1 MTPSNTENA
10 PSKPDVPA
18 ASTPP
23 AHTTPAAKPMAERP
37 YSPGLEGVLAAE
49 TAIGYVDGAN
59 GRLLYRGYPIGQ
71 LVEKGTYGQVA
82 ELLWTG
88 EWRKTARLVPAELP
102 EPVICALHELPDHT
116 HPMDALRT
124 AVSVW
129 GAWRRPHWP
138 PTVDQVRELTAF
150 APSALAAFHRIRNGQ
165 EPVAPNQKLSL
176 AGGFLQQLNGKD
188 PDPAAARALDAYFV
202 VGAEHGLNASTFT
215 CRVIISTRSDL
226 ASAVCGAIGALKGPL
241 HGGAPAEVVSQL
253 HEIGSPEKADKWVR
267 EAIARGDKIMG
278 FGHRVYRAYDPRAA
292 ALRKVAEGMAD
303 MADWL
308 DTAVKVEDVVL
319 RIFGE
324 LKPDRVIKT
333 NVEYY
338 AAAVL
343 QGVGLPPDLFPPTF
357 ALARM
362 AGWGAHAIEQAS
374 ADKLI
379 RPDARYV
386 GPPGNRGPELR
397 PLVPRAGRAFR
408 PSPPLAQPLRARYSV
423 GSTATGMRSAGGDSA
438 GLMVIR
444 EKATAST
451 TPKATTAAATK
462 KTLLQAARH
471 DRGADRGTGDAA
483 QVERQVDQVQRGRA
497 SLARYFRG
505 EDARDHRPDD
515 GLEGDRR
522 AVEDRQPGRGWG
534 ERHGAEGHGQAG
546 DRAHQDAPEADVI
559 GDPAAH
565 RRQGRSEDRGHA
577 EDQADRARHLD
588 GRALDVV
595 DRAATGTARTS
606 AGRRRRCR
614 RRRTAIGRSGPPSRR
629 EPLRRRG

>member
-1 MTPSNTENA
+1 MTTGNIESATSPAIQS
-10 PSKPDVPA
+10 PDAGPAGSTAAAAPA
-18 ASTPP
+18 AEPKPTP
-23 AHTTPAAKPMAERP
+23 ERP
-37 YSPGLEGVLAAE
+37 YSPGLEGVIAAE
-49 TAIGYVDGAN
+49 TAVGFVDGQN

-71 LVEKGTYGQVA
+71 LVEKGTYGRVA

-88 EWRKTARLVPAELP
+88 EWRKSARLVPAEVP
-102 EPVICALHELPDHT
+102 EPVMCALRELPSHA

-138 PTVDQVRELTAF
+138 PTVDQAREVTAI
-150 APSALAAFHRIRNGQ
+150 APSALAAFVRLRQGL
-165 EPVAPNQKLSL
+165 EPVKPNPKLSL

-188 PDPAAARALDAYFV
+188 PDPAAARALDAYFI

-226 ASAVCGAIGALKGPL
+226 ASAICGAIGALKGPL

-253 HEIGSPEKADKWVR
+253 HEIGSPDQAEKWVR
-267 EAIARGDKIMG
+267 EAIARGDRIMG

-292 ALRKVAEGMAD
+292 ALRKVAEGMAN

-319 RIFGE
+319 RVFGE

-362 AGWGAHAIEQAS
+362 AGWSAHAIEQAS

-386 GPPGNRGPELR
+386 GPAEMD
-397 PLVPRAGRAFR
+397 VPAF
-408 PSPPLAQPLRARYSV
+408 
-423 GSTATGMRSAGGDSA
+423 GSR
-438 GLMVIR
+438 
-444 EKATAST
+444 
-451 TPKATTAAATK
+451 
-462 KTLLQAARH
+462 
-471 DRGADRGTGDAA
+471 
-483 QVERQVDQVQRGRA
+483 
-497 SLARYFRG
+497 
-505 EDARDHRPDD
+505 
-515 GLEGDRR
+515 
-522 AVEDRQPGRGWG
+522 
-534 ERHGAEGHGQAG
+534 
-546 DRAHQDAPEADVI
+546 
-559 GDPAAH
+559 
-565 RRQGRSEDRGHA
+565 
-577 EDQADRARHLD
+577 
-588 GRALDVV
+588 
-595 DRAATGTARTS
+595 
-606 AGRRRRCR
+606 
-614 RRRTAIGRSGPPSRR
+614 
-629 EPLRRRG
+629 